1 MTVLMRALNL
11 SNDFIT
17 WTSTS
22 PDYDGTY
29 APESIQNDSA
39 VVVSD
44 TGGVTITKRLPLEA
58 DHAMAVFCNESA
70 APWIDSG
77 YMSSGN
83 FTVSNGTPDAN
94 QPGII
99 SASIRFQ
106 RNEGNADEAI
116 VGPNSPTL
124 ASGITNITLMAWAY
138 PTENPTSLGLLISK
152 QRNATY
158 SVTGQVI
165 WLGVLADRT
174 VSAGGINLTTVS
186 SGVIASLNSW
196 HHIATTY
203 DGATMYTYLDGI
215 MVGSQADASGL
226 DWGGAPEQAL
236 PWWIGNSQQPTT
248 ANRHGFLG
256 YVEDVRII
264 TRALSLAEIGDVA
277 ARGRLLAAI

>member
-1 MTVLMRALNL
+1 MREP
-11 SNDFIT
+11 I
-17 WTSTS
+17 
-22 PDYDGTY
+22 
-29 APESIQNDSA
+29 PESIQSDSA

-70 APWIDSG
+70 APWADSG
-77 YMSSGN
+77 AMSSGN

-106 RNEGNADEAI
+106 RNGGLADEAI
-116 VGPNSPTL
+116 VGPNNPTL
-124 ASGITNITLMAWAY
+124 TSGITNITLMTWAY

-165 WLGVLADRT
+165 WLEILADRT

-186 SGVIASLNSW
+186 SGVIASLNAW
-196 HHIATTY
+196 HHMAVTY
-203 DGATMYTYLDGI
+203 DGTTMLTYLDGI

-248 ANRHGFLG
+248 ANRRGFLG